1 MNIKKFFTFE
11 NIYMITFIL
20 ILSGIISFVVEK
32 SSIPLTA
39 TFTSNPSYQT
49 LFETIVLFF
58 INLFGL
64 SGFFL
69 LFKTS
74 KTNDVRVA
82 RTYLFT
88 GLIFI
93 VTWYLLIYE
102 LFYTIT

>member
-1 MNIKKFFTFE
+1 
-11 NIYMITFIL
+11 
-20 ILSGIISFVVEK
+20 
-32 SSIPLTA
+32 
-39 TFTSNPSYQT
+39 
-49 LFETIVLFF
+49 
-58 INLFGL
+58 
-64 SGFFL
+64 L